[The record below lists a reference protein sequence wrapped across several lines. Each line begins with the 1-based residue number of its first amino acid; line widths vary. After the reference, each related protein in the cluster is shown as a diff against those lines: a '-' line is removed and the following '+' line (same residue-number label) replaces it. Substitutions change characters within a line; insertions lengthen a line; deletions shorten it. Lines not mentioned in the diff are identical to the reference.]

1 MSDNNEFN
9 NSVQNDNDM
18 FHGDRNPNTTYQS
31 GDNQNQSGTNS
42 NGDYQPNNN
51 WNQSGNQNQGGM
63 NSNGDYQPNN
73 NWNQSGNWNQN
84 QSSNW
89 NQGYMN
95 PNGDYQSSNNWN
107 QNGNWNQG
115 GWNGQPQFNQM
126 QNQPAKNT
134 LGIVSMIMG
143 IISIVL
149 GCCCYSLSICLSLA
163 AIICGIVS
171 LKKKEATKGFAI
183 AGIITGAVGMIV
195 CIMFVA
201 FEVYLRQ
208 TGIYDELLKQY
219 EDMYLNEFG
228 TDMPKDWKD
237 YLE

>member
-31 GDNQNQSGTNS
+31 GDNQNQSGKNS
-42 NGDYQPNNN
+42 NSNYQPNNN
-51 WNQSGNQNQGGM
+51 WNQNQN
-63 NSNGDYQPNN
+63 
-73 NWNQSGNWNQN
+73 GNWNQN

-95 PNGDYQSSNNWN
+95 PNGDYQSNNNWN
-107 QNGNWNQG
+107 QNSNWNQG